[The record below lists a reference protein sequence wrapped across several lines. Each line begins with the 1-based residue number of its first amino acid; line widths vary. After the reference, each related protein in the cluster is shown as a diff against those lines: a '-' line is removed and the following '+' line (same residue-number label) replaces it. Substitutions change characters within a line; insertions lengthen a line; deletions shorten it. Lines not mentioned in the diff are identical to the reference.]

1 MDLIA
6 SSGTESAELIGLRLR
21 QSGLW
26 LDTVLET
33 ARHASPNDRT
43 PVTTPFRESRSHVG
57 HDTVLD
63 TARHDQT
70 SVTARHDQTLEAP
83 VLDTARHD
91 QTLEDLGSARDHTR
105 DNTRDGPS
113 SERDFEDAAS
123 RIARK
128 LHGLAKGIR
137 DEPVV
142 PPPKPAMVDL
152 ACLTGIPVEMLRAY
166 LRAVASVGNVDAIK
180 AVLTSDP
187 LVIDSRDSSG
197 WTALHH
203 AARYGMQH

>member
-1 MDLIA
+1 MLAFRRYILHAMTRLTRSARDEMDLEKRGA
-6 SSGTESAELIGLRLR
+6 SDPEASGR
-21 QSGLW
+21 
-26 LDTVLET
+26 
-33 ARHASPNDRT
+33 P
-43 PVTTPFRESRSHVG
+43 
-57 HDTVLD
+57 
-63 TARHDQT
+63 
-70 SVTARHDQTLEAP
+70 
-83 VLDTARHD
+83 
-91 QTLEDLGSARDHTR
+91 GSARDNPR
-105 DNTRDGPS
+105 DNPRDGPS
-113 SERDFEDAAS
+113 ADFEDAAS
-123 RIARK
+123 RIAHK

-137 DEPVV
+137 DEPAA
-142 PPPKPAMVDL
+142 PPPKPATVDL